1 MVLVL
6 IDSGLWMVGWING
19 SIKGRVG
26 GGAERTW
33 TE

>member
-19 SIKGRVG
+19 SIKGRA

-33 TE
+33 TA